1 MSGYGSP
8 DDEAIHA
15 GILAENGIR
24 RIQSLAY
31 VGKSN
36 EYCIECGDRI
46 PEARRLALPG
56 VKKCVPCAEGR
67 NPW

>member
-24 RIQSLAY
+24 RVQALMY
-31 VGKSN
+31 VGESS

-46 PEARRLALPG
+46 PEARRLAVPG
-56 VKKCVPCAEGR
+56 VKKCVPCTEGR